1 MEEDQKSSV
10 YGGCSGGAGR
20 RNRGLRGRVLER
32 YPVRPLREKAGS
44 AGKSGGISGRREY
57 DRRFQPRDRPGEEP
71 EENGAAAGK
80 ALLGLAVILM
90 VFLTAGFCAAELLR
104 GFRLWKMALVLHR
117 ADVTGRAL
125 AAEKLMFAMI
135 RLLGVDAGLGWAAD
149 TADQELSERFEA
161 IEPGEY
167 RRASQLLEKAVYGEI
182 LLEPFEERTLYSF
195 LDKLA
200 DAGRTLGPVTRLRI
214 RYLIFGEAFHGRK
227 GQLQD
232 RKK

>member
-1 MEEDQKSSV
+1 M
-10 YGGCSGGAGR
+10 
-20 RNRGLRGRVLER
+20 
-32 YPVRPLREKAGS
+32 
-44 AGKSGGISGRREY
+44 
-57 DRRFQPRDRPGEEP
+57 
-71 EENGAAAGK
+71 
-80 ALLGLAVILM
+80 LGLAVILM

-135 RLLGVDAGLGWAAD
+135 RLLGVDAG
-149 TADQELSERFEA
+149 
-161 IEPGEY
+161 
-167 RRASQLLEKAVYGEI
+167 
-182 LLEPFEERTLYSF
+182 
-195 LDKLA
+195 
-200 DAGRTLGPVTRLRI
+200 RTLGPVTRLRI

>member
-1 MEEDQKSSV
+1 M
-10 YGGCSGGAGR
+10 
-20 RNRGLRGRVLER
+20 
-32 YPVRPLREKAGS
+32 
-44 AGKSGGISGRREY
+44 
-57 DRRFQPRDRPGEEP
+57 
-71 EENGAAAGK
+71 
-80 ALLGLAVILM
+80 LGLAVILM

-149 TADQELSERFEA
+149 TADQELPERFEA